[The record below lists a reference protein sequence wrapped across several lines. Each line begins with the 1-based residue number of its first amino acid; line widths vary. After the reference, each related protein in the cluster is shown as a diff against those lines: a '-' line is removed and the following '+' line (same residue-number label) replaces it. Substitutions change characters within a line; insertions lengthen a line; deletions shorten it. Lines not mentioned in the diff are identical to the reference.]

1 MKEGGRLQGVEEA
14 ASNAKILPPPRSRLF
29 APTAASMARQANAPS
44 PEPGGFIDLSKS
56 SAELAGPPLFE
67 PKASKLD
74 PFSPS
79 KPNPG
84 NKKFGKAG
92 PKVGGLS
99 SVGPEIHN
107 ATPQVDT
114 GNGSDRNLEPVKENG
129 VNHVQLQG
137 NGTAKNGHVN
147 GDANSVQGSRSGAL
161 NGNGAVDSARVT
173 PVTNGGGHIVPGRV
187 EKADEAHQVVDQFQ
201 QEADNASPNG
211 GPTSSV
217 GSDVNKGDIVDQ
229 ASTPPALKSPSKP
242 AVKRGVSPARG
253 TSPSRVASSARG
265 ASPARKIPER
275 HPRERAPSP
284 SPVARKAPG
293 STLARTRSLNLDTE
307 TRGRSPS
314 RPASPAT
321 PRGISPRGVSP
332 ARSQASRAASPSPS
346 PRAPSRPASGTPHS
360 LSAPTLSSLAR
371 RNSGEFARASPR
383 SVLNTAAPNPKSAW
397 GLYSGNSSVMAST
410 RKALGVESE
419 GSSSSS
425 DNGVAGSRRWSTGS
439 RKSALPGLGGA
450 SKPGGVPG
458 SALRRNNS
466 LGSFSAP
473 EDLKISPDLVS
484 AAFWHFLVWK

>member
-14 ASNAKILPPPRSRLF
+14 ASNAKIPSAPRSRLF
-29 APTAASMARQANAPS
+29 APTAASKARQANAPS

-74 PFSPS
+74 PVSPS
-79 KPNPG
+79 KSNPG

-92 PKVGGLS
+92 PKVGGGL

-107 ATPQVDT
+107 VTPQADT
-114 GNGSDRNLEPVKENG
+114 GNGSDRKLKPVKENG
-129 VNHVQLQG
+129 VNHVQLEG
-137 NGTAKNGHVN
+137 NGMAKNGHAN
-147 GDANSVQGSRSGAL
+147 GDANGTQVSRSGAL
-161 NGNGAVDSARVT
+161 DGNGAVDSGKITA
-173 PVTNGGGHIVPGRV
+173 VTNGGGHIVPGRV
-187 EKADEAHQVVDQFQ
+187 EKANEVVDKFQ
-201 QEADNASPNG
+201 QEADNASPSG
-211 GPTSSV
+211 GPMVFV
-217 GSDVNKGDIVDQ
+217 GSIVNKGDIVDQ

-242 AVKRGVSPARG
+242 AVQRGASPARG
-253 TSPSRVASSARG
+253 TSPSRAASSARG
-265 ASPARKIPER
+265 ASPARKTPER

-284 SPVARKAPG
+284 SPVARKAPA
-293 STLARTRSLNLDTE
+293 STLARTRSLNLDTGTE

-321 PRGISPRGVSP
+321 SRGISPQGVSP
-332 ARSQASRAASPSPS
+332 ARSKASRAATPSPS
-346 PRAPSRPASGTPHS
+346 PRALSRPASPARGTPHS

-383 SVLNTAAPNPKSAW
+383 SVLSTAAPNPKSAW

-439 RKSALPGLGGA
+439 RKNVLPGQSV
-450 SKPGGVPG
+450 SKPGSAAG

-466 LGSFSAP
+466 SGSFTAP

-484 AAFWHFLVWK
+484 GLAAF

>member
-14 ASNAKILPPPRSRLF
+14 ASNAKMPSAPRSRLF
-29 APTAASMARQANAPS
+29 APTAASKARQANAPS

-74 PFSPS
+74 PVSPS
-79 KPNPG
+79 KSNPG
-84 NKKFGKAG
+84 NKKLGKAG
-92 PKVGGLS
+92 PKVGGLL

-107 ATPQVDT
+107 VTSQADT
-114 GNGSDRNLEPVKENG
+114 GNGSDRKLKPVKENG
-129 VNHVQLQG
+129 VNHVQLEG
-137 NGTAKNGHVN
+137 NGMAKNGHAN
-147 GDANSVQGSRSGAL
+147 GDANGTQASRSGAL
-161 NGNGAVDSARVT
+161 DGNGAVDSGKAT
-173 PVTNGGGHIVPGRV
+173 AVTNGGGHIVPGRV
-187 EKADEAHQVVDQFQ
+187 EKTDEAHQVVDKFQ
-201 QEADNASPNG
+201 QEADNASPSG
-211 GPTSSV
+211 GPMVSV
-217 GSDVNKGDIVDQ
+217 GSNVNKGNIVDQ

-242 AVKRGVSPARG
+242 AVQRGASPARG
-253 TSPSRVASSARG
+253 TSPSRAASSARG
-265 ASPARKIPER
+265 VSPARKVP
-275 HPRERAPSP
+275 PRERAPSP
-284 SPVARKAPG
+284 SPVARKAPA
-293 STLARTRSLNLDTE
+293 STLARTRSLNLDTGTE

-321 PRGISPRGVSP
+321 SRGISPRGVSP
-332 ARSQASRAASPSPS
+332 ARSKASWAASPSPS
-346 PRAPSRPASGTPHS
+346 PRALSRPASPARGTPHS

-383 SVLNTAAPNPKSAW
+383 SVLSTAAPNPKSAW
-397 GLYSGNSSVMAST
+397 GLHSGNSSVMAST

-439 RKSALPGLGGA
+439 RKSVLPGLGAA
-450 SKPGGVPG
+450 SKPGGAAG

-466 LGSFSAP
+466 SGSFTAP

-484 AAFWHFLVWK
+484 AVF